1 MGIVAVCYSN
11 WQYSY
16 RVMIL
21 KLLYVFGIFFLTK
34 AEGKNISCEN
44 GVSYTRVK
52 VNLGGSFTF
61 STSGSEYEAEM
72 NCKARYYL
80 GTCTTAAISCSQ
92 FDTSVAT
99 DNCARGDRLLVKK
112 EGASDIERFCGQNGP
127 SMAMTDHF
135 LLQFLSDKK
144 KDSKN
149 GFKCKV
155 TCTDTL
161 DTYPRFFNGVFGFKS
176 SSCCTPRCRFTRK
189 SSNLVEKAPR
199 GVSGSS
205 NWNRNWDVPQQC
217 IKAKKCCEDDYECSW
232 DARRLYC
239 YDFLGPC
246 SYFWGC
252 ARQCYYYN
260 RFRDSFKDSR
270 DPR

>member
-44 GVSYTRVK
+44 GISYTRVK
-52 VNLGGSFTF
+52 VNLGDSFTF
-61 STSGSEYEAEM
+61 STSGSEYEAGM

-135 LLQFLSDKK
+135 RLQFLSDKK
-144 KDSKN
+144 KDNKN
-149 GFKCKV
+149 GFKCTV

-161 DTYPRFFNGVFGFKS
+161 GTDPRHVNGNSKWGLDWS
-176 SSCCTPRCRFTRK
+176 WCCLPYCGSGRK
-189 SSNLVEKAPR
+189 KRSNLVEVAPAAQR
-199 GVSGSS
+199 AA
-205 NWNRNWDVPQQC
+205 PC
-217 IKAKKCCEDDYECSW
+217 FKAKKYCEADWDCKWDWNRFYCSS
-232 DARRLYC
+232 LLPC
-239 YDFLGPC
+239 GDF
-246 SYFWGC
+246 FGC
-252 ARQCYYYN
+252 ARQCYRYN
-260 RFRDSFKDSR
+260 RYTNFRPGK
-270 DPR
+270 

>member
-1 MGIVAVCYSN
+1 MGVAVCYSN

-52 VNLGGSFTF
+52 VNLGDSFTF

-135 LLQFLSDKK
+135 RLQFLSDKK
-144 KDSKN
+144 KDNKN
-149 GFKCKV
+149 GFKCTV

-161 DTYPRFFNGVFGFKS
+161 DTDQRHLIGFGSKGYT
-176 SSCCTPRCRFTRK
+176 CCTPFCWSLKTPSNGRK
-189 SSNLVEKAPR
+189 KRSLQQFSS
-199 GVSGSS
+199 
-205 NWNRNWDVPQQC
+205 
-217 IKAKKCCEDDYECSW
+217 
-232 DARRLYC
+232 LY
-239 YDFLGPC
+239 Y
-246 SYFWGC
+246 
-252 ARQCYYYN
+252 
-260 RFRDSFKDSR
+260 
-270 DPR
+270 

>member
-1 MGIVAVCYSN
+1 MGVAVHNPN

-52 VNLGGSFTF
+52 VNLGDSFTF

-135 LLQFLSDKK
+135 RLQFLSDKK

-149 GFKCKV
+149 GFKCTV

-161 DTYPRFFNGVFGFKS
+161 DTYPRYISGAHGFRFA
-176 SSCCTPRCRFTRK
+176 SCCTPYCWKTMRR
-189 SSNLVEKAPR
+189 SNQVEKAPR
-199 GVSGSS
+199 MISGSYNF
-205 NWNRNWDVPQQC
+205 NWGCSPYCGVGVGTLPPQC
-217 IKAKKCCEDDYECSW
+217 IKAKACCEDDYECSW
-232 DARRLYC
+232 DARSL
-239 YDFLGPC
+239 
-246 SYFWGC
+246 
-252 ARQCYYYN
+252 
-260 RFRDSFKDSR
+260 
-270 DPR
+270 